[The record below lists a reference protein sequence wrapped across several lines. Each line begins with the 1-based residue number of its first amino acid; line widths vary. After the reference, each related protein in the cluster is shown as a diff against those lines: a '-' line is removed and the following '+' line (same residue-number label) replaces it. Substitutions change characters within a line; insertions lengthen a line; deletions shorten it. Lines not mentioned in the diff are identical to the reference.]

1 MKLLNDRPVLYD
13 VLILLFICLECLLLL
28 YNEQIGLSQVVNA
41 SCVLV
46 SSLLT
51 GVLVLLKFYKRRA
64 DYGAACTTPVRPG
77 SLGIVALFIVGFCL
91 LAPGIAAAFR
101 EMPAEVRFSDI
112 VPTLQVLVRRL
123 LGGEAVY
130 QPITEFG
137 YYLPVTYMPMQWMPY
152 TVAEWLAVDYRWV
165 AVGIWALAAGWLVLR
180 SAYLSR
186 LWQILAAVLMLLA
199 ALWMIRRFDTGIL
212 TMTIELMVAGYY
224 MCLVMSLNRQNP
236 WIKGLFIAICL
247 MSRYSLVLWLPLWF
261 VVELISGPRMHVWRS
276 VAVITGFV
284 LLIYILPFLLP
295 DPGSLGRGLKAYSGA
310 TAYAWQQDGPGGRP
324 IHLYSGAGFASVY
337 LEQLSQ
343 YSLPDRIRALQKTQ
357 LAVSLGAVVLMG
369 LWYIRVR
376 NRIDRRIFLMASFK
390 IYMSLFL
397 ALMQIPYTYL
407 MITGIFISV
416 ALFAEQ
422 ARYRPGLRL

>member
-1 MKLLNDRPVLYD
+1 MKFLNARPVLYD
-13 VLILLFICLECLLLL
+13 VLILLFICLEGMLLLCH
-28 YNEQIGLSQVVNA
+28 EQIGLSQTLNA
-41 SCVLV
+41 SCILI

-51 GVLVLLKFYKRRA
+51 GVCVLMKFYNRKSA
-64 DYGAACTTPVRPG
+64 YGAACTTPVRPG
-77 SLGIVALFIVGFCL
+77 SLGIVALFVAGFFL
-91 LAPGIAAAFR
+91 LMPAIAAALR

-152 TVAEWLAVDYRWV
+152 TVAEWLSVDYRWV
-165 AVGIWALAAGWLVLR
+165 AVGIWGLSAAWLVLR

-186 LWQILAAVLMLLA
+186 LWQCLATALMLLG
-199 ALWMIRRFDTGIL
+199 ALWMMVRFETTIL

-224 MCLVMSLNRQNP
+224 MCLMMSLNRQNP
-236 WIKGLFIAICL
+236 WLRGLFIAICL
-247 MSRYSLVLWLPLWF
+247 MSRYSLALWLPLWF
-261 VVELISGPRMHVWRS
+261 VAELVSGPRMQVWRS
-276 VAVITGFV
+276 VAVTAGFV

-295 DPGSLGRGLKAYSGA
+295 DPGALGRGLNAYSVA
-310 TAYAWQQDGPGGRP
+310 TEYAWQQDGPGGRP
-324 IHLYSGAGFASVY
+324 IHLYSGAGFASVF
-337 LEQLSQ
+337 LEQLDH
-343 YSLPDRIRALQKTQ
+343 YSLADRIRSLQKTQ

-369 LWYIRVR
+369 LWYVRVR
-376 NRIDRRIFLMASFK
+376 SRIDRRIFLMASFK
-390 IYMSLFL
+390 IYMGLFL

-407 MITGIFISV
+407 MITGLFISV

-422 ARYRPGLRL
+422 ARYRPAERL